1 MAPQAAQQCGARP
14 ALSPLPLSAL
24 KVSQPRRE
32 PALAEMRI
40 SRSSHSARLCT
51 AATHSAAW
59 SRSMT
64 SRQPDGCAKRI
75 ATAASAE
82 VEVKLWR

>member
-1 MAPQAAQQCGARP
+1 MRYQAGARK
-14 ALSPLPLSAL
+14 L
-24 KVSQPRRE
+24 SQPRRE

-40 SRSSHSARLCT
+40 SRSSLSARLCT